1 MWPACVSSLADQ
13 RRALGSTRQDVGAL
27 WCLHKS
33 VRKRHARAGCS
44 TYYIP
49 LSPTLPTMASP
60 LQRLLSVELQDAK
73 DAESIELVFD
83 NGPVRHQL
91 SQNQEKGGTFY
102 KSFSDKP
109 LTFARLSV
117 SVRLR
122 EQPSHESITI
132 SFDNV
137 ASKLQGNECR
147 HHWGNKLIIL
157 KVIPQCRLAGVPSP
171 SERTSTE
178 SGSSQLCFRYRVLI
192 FGQTGVGK
200 SSLINQVLRTEAAR
214 VENDKSGEADIEKEL
229 LNDRFILHDSQGF
242 EPAESDNHKVVK
254 AFIHGRKRKENIRDQ
269 LHAVWL
275 CFQVPIPTHGERPL
289 EEHAEMFLREAKNIL
304 GDIPIVVVFT
314 KYDRLLTF
322 MRAKMKAKDPEK
334 EAAQYLRKNCIDA
347 IKDVSGDPN
356 ILHVEFSSRRKH
368 ERGVDKLLEL
378 TCNNVCRPGQQ
389 PSVAVQRSA
398 LVK

>member
-1 MWPACVSSLADQ
+1 ME
-13 RRALGSTRQDVGAL
+13 GSGRKISEISFMQSGAL
-27 WCLHKS
+27 PHFGIGLFF
-33 VRKRHARAGCS
+33 R
-44 TYYIP
+44 
-49 LSPTLPTMASP
+49 SP
-60 LQRLLSVELQDAK
+60 QR
-73 DAESIELVFD
+73 
-83 NGPVRHQL
+83 NTR
-91 SQNQEKGGTFY
+91 
-102 KSFSDKP
+102 
-109 LTFARLSV
+109 R
-117 SVRLR
+117 
-122 EQPSHESITI
+122 
-132 SFDNV
+132 
-137 ASKLQGNECR
+137 
-147 HHWGNKLIIL
+147 
-157 KVIPQCRLAGVPSP
+157 
-171 SERTSTE
+171 
-178 SGSSQLCFRYRVLI
+178 
-192 FGQTGVGK
+192 
-200 SSLINQVLRTEAAR
+200 
-214 VENDKSGEADIEKEL
+214 
-229 LNDRFILHDSQGF
+229 
-242 EPAESDNHKVVK
+242 
-254 AFIHGRKRKENIRDQ
+254 
-269 LHAVWL
+269 L

>member
-1 MWPACVSSLADQ
+1 M
-13 RRALGSTRQDVGAL
+13 
-27 WCLHKS
+27 
-33 VRKRHARAGCS
+33 
-44 TYYIP
+44 
-49 LSPTLPTMASP
+49 
-60 LQRLLSVELQDAK
+60 QDAK

-83 NGPVRHQL
+83 NGAVRYQL
-91 SQNQEKGGTFY
+91 RQNQEKGGTFY
-102 KSFSDKP
+102 KSFSDNP
-109 LTFARLSV
+109 LTFV
-117 SVRLR
+117 SVLLR

-137 ASKLQGNECR
+137 VSKLRGNECR

-157 KVIPQCRLAGVPSP
+157 KLLPQCGLAGVPSP

-200 SSLINQVLRTEAAR
+200 SSLINQVLRKEAAR
-214 VENDKSGEADIEKEL
+214 VENDKSGKSDIEKELTSL

-254 AFIHGRKRKENIRDQ
+254 AFIHRRKQKENIGDR

-322 MRAKMKAKDPEK
+322 MRAKRKAKDPEK
-334 EAAQYLRKNCIDA
+334 EAAQYLQKNCVDA
-347 IKDVSGDPN
+347 IKNVSGDKD

-368 ERGVDKLLEL
+368 ERGVDKLMEL
-378 TCNNVCRPGQQ
+378 TCNKVTDCFRSWPNSQ
-389 PSVAVQRSA
+389 PSMAVQRWSSRD
-398 LVK
+398 